1 MEGTKVSIEFNIHL
15 WQDFVMNDCEDKT
28 VIKTPDIMIFLCYE
42 RDEVSALMDVILD
55 MEWYSLNI
63 ITRSSVS
70 ET

>member
-1 MEGTKVSIEFNIHL
+1 
-15 WQDFVMNDCEDKT
+15 MNDCEDKT

-42 RDEVSALMDVILD
+42 RDEVSALVDVILD
-55 MEWYSLNI
+55 MEWYTVNLNI

>member
-1 MEGTKVSIEFNIHL
+1 M
-15 WQDFVMNDCEDKT
+15 T
-28 VIKTPDIMIFLCYE
+28 VRIRLIKTPDIMIFLCYK

>member
-1 MEGTKVSIEFNIHL
+1 
-15 WQDFVMNDCEDKT
+15 MNDCEDKT
-28 VIKTPDIMIFLCYE
+28 VIKTQNIIIFLCYK

>member
-1 MEGTKVSIEFNIHL
+1 
-15 WQDFVMNDCEDKT
+15 MNDCEDKT

-70 ET
+70 ETKRLISLFRPI